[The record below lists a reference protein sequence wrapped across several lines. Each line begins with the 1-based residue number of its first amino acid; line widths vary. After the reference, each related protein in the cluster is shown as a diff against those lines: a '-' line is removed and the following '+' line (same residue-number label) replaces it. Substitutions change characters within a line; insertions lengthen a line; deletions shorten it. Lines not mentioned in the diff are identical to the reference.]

1 MSIEYDRYLERHRA
15 NVSRG
20 FSWIASNLPEL
31 IPNDGTNY
39 EWQFLLHDK
48 SKADPEEYD
57 AYDRYFYGRN
67 RSYAV
72 VQDFRRAWLR
82 HIHCNPHHWQYWVLI
97 NDDPDEGEVCI
108 EMPGNYILEMVC
120 DWWSFSWDKGK
131 PEEIF
136 DWYDEHRDYMK
147 LHDKTRQR
155 VEDILDRIGEKLSE
169 GSSELMHYGVKG
181 MKWGV
186 RNGPP
191 YPIDHDKELDSSEK
205 RSKMKIGLQ
214 FFAKIP
220 EAKLVKY
227 ALDYEKAPDKAKAF
241 ELALGYTKQNYQELI
256 SNINDHLDKSK
267 LVEKGDSGYG
277 MRYEYIMRLK
287 GPNGKEANVLTAW
300 IDDEDDIRLTSVYV
314 TKKEV
319 TK

>member
-1 MSIEYDRYLERHRA
+1 MYLSE
-15 NVSRG
+15 
-20 FSWIASNLPEL
+20 IDPEL
-31 IPNDGTNY
+31 IEKGR
-39 EWQFLLHDK
+39 LLAEK
-48 SKADPEEYD
+48 YL
-57 AYDRYFYGRN
+57 
-67 RSYAV
+67 RS
-72 VQDFRRAWLR
+72 
-82 HIHCNPHHWQYWVLI
+82 
-97 NDDPDEGEVCI
+97 
-108 EMPGNYILEMVC
+108 
-120 DWWSFSWDKGK
+120 
-131 PEEIF
+131 
-136 DWYDEHRDYMK
+136 
-147 LHDKTRQR
+147 
-155 VEDILDRIGEKLSE
+155 LDTLC
-169 GSSELMHYGVKG
+169 HYGVKG

-191 YPIDHDKELDSSEK
+191 YPLGHNKEVDNSEK
-205 RSKMKIGLQ
+205 RSKMRIDLQ

-220 EAKLVKY
+220 EAKLIKY

-241 ELALGYTKQNYQELI
+241 ELALGYTKKNYQELI

-267 LVEKGDSGYG
+267 LIEKGDSGYG